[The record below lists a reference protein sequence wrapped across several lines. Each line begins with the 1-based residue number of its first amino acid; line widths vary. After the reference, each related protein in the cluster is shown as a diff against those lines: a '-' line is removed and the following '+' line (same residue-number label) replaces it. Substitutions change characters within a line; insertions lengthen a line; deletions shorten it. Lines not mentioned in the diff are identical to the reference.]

1 MESSCFYMKIK
12 PEGIK
17 GYADI
22 HKKGNVWKEVLQN
35 IKNAGFEKMKIFM
48 LDNYAVCYIE
58 AENIGKA
65 FEYLGQ
71 QPDTPRWNSATSAF
85 MDTQPDY
92 ESEEVVKT
100 LECVFDFENGVQKGD
115 NL

>member
-17 GYADI
+17 GYVDI
-22 HKKGNVWKEVLQN
+22 HKKGNVWEEVLKN

-48 LDNYAVCYIE
+48 LDNYAICYIE
-58 AENIGKA
+58 AENIEKA

-71 QPDTPRWNSATSAF
+71 QPDSPRWNEVTSAF
-85 MDTQPDY
+85 METQPDY
-92 ESEEVVKT
+92 GSGEVVKT
-100 LECVFDFENGVQKGD
+100 LECVFNFEGGKQK
-115 NL
+115 

>member
-48 LDNYAVCYIE
+48 LDNYAICYIE
-58 AENIGKA
+58 AENIEKA

-71 QPDTPRWNSATSAF
+71 QPDTSRWNSATSAF

>member
-58 AENIGKA
+58 AENIEKA

-71 QPDTPRWNSATSAF
+71 QPDTSRWNSATSAF